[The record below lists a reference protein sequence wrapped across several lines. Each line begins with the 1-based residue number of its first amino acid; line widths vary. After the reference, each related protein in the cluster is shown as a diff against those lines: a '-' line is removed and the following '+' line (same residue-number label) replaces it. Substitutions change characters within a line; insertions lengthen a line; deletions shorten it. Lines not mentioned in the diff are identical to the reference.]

1 MELSI
6 IQCLLLALWA
16 FFSINEML
24 GPYLGLW
31 HRPLIAGLG
40 AGIILGDINTGLF
53 IGATL
58 EMISL
63 GVHSYG
69 GAVVPDY
76 TTGAILGVVFG
87 HLSGNYDT
95 GIAIGVPIA
104 LLGSYL
110 DVLARLSTGICAHR
124 ADKQAANGN
133 IKGMWGWHLFGSVP
147 WGLSRAIPV
156 FIGAYFGSDVAQ
168 AFIDKVPVWL
178 TNGFAAAG
186 HAMPALGVAI
196 LLNYLPITKQ
206 WYFAI
211 LGFVLVTFLQLPML
225 AIGIVGLITAVT
237 YVQLYFKNNGNG
249 PSINNGANDFDQI
262 GGEF

>member
-1 MELSI
+1 MQEIGI
-6 IQCLLLALWA
+6 IQILLLSVWA
-16 FFSINEML
+16 FLSINEML

-31 HRPLIAGLG
+31 HRPLIAGFG
-40 AGIILGDINTGLF
+40 AGLILGDIQTGLF
-53 IGATL
+53 VGATL
-58 EMISL
+58 EMMSL

-76 TTGAILGVVFG
+76 TTGAILGVTFG
-87 HLSGNYDT
+87 YLTGSYES
-95 GIAIGVPIA
+95 GIALGVPIA

-110 DVLARLSTGICAHR
+110 DVLARLSTGIWR
-124 ADKQAANGN
+124 
-133 IKGMWGWHLFGSVP
+133 WHLFGSIP

-156 FIGAYFGSDVAQ
+156 FVGAFFGSEVAT
-168 AFIDKVPVWL
+168 AFIEKVPVWL

-186 HAMPALGVAI
+186 RAMPALGVAI

-211 LGFVLVTFLQLPML
+211 MGFILVCFLNLPMIAVGL
-225 AIGIVGLITAVT
+225 IGLITAVI
-237 YVQLYFKNNGNG
+237 YVELYHKNDGAKV
-249 PSINNGANDFDQI
+249 NNEEDFEQI

>member
-1 MELSI
+1 MQEIGIIQILLLSVWAFLSI
-6 IQCLLLALWA
+6 Y
-16 FFSINEML
+16 EML

-31 HRPLIAGLG
+31 HRPLIAGFG
-40 AGIILGDINTGLF
+40 AGLILGDIQTGLF
-53 IGATL
+53 VGATL
-58 EMISL
+58 EMMSL

-76 TTGAILGVVFG
+76 TTGAILGVTFG
-87 HLSGNYDT
+87 YLTGSYES
-95 GIAIGVPIA
+95 GIALGVPIA

-110 DVLARLSTGICAHR
+110 DVLARLSTGICAHK
-124 ADKQAANGN
+124 ADSHAANGN
-133 IKGMWGWHLFGSVP
+133 LKGMWRWHLFGSIP

-156 FIGAYFGSDVAQ
+156 FVGAFFGSEVAT
-168 AFIDKVPVWL
+168 AFIEKVPVWL

-186 HAMPALGVAI
+186 RAMPALGVAI

-211 LGFVLVTFLQLPML
+211 MGFILVCFLNLPMIAVGL
-225 AIGIVGLITAVT
+225 IGLITAVI
-237 YVQLYFKNNGNG
+237 YVELYHKNDGAKV
-249 PSINNGANDFDQI
+249 NNEEDFEQI

>member
-1 MELSI
+1 MQEIGI
-6 IQCLLLALWA
+6 IQILLLSVWA
-16 FFSINEML
+16 FLSINEML

-31 HRPLIAGLG
+31 HRPLIAGFG
-40 AGIILGDINTGLF
+40 AGLILGDIQTGLF
-53 IGATL
+53 VGATL
-58 EMISL
+58 EMMSL

-76 TTGAILGVVFG
+76 TTGAILGVTFG
-87 HLSGNYDT
+87 HLTGSYES
-95 GIAIGVPIA
+95 GIALGVPIA

-110 DVLARLSTGICAHR
+110 DVLGRLSTGICAHK
-124 ADKQAANGN
+124 ADAHAANGN
-133 IKGMWGWHLFGSVP
+133 LKGMWRWHLFGSVP

-156 FIGAYFGSDVAQ
+156 FVGAFFGSEVAT
-168 AFIDKVPVWL
+168 AFIEKVPVWL

-186 HAMPALGVAI
+186 RAMPALGVAI

-211 LGFVLVTFLQLPML
+211 MGFILVCFLNLPMIAVGL
-225 AIGIVGLITAVT
+225 IGLITAVI
-237 YVQLYFKNNGNG
+237 YVELYHKNDGAKV
-249 PSINNGANDFDQI
+249 NNEEDFEQI

>member
-1 MELSI
+1 MQEIGI
-6 IQCLLLALWA
+6 IQVLLLSVWA
-16 FFSINEML
+16 FLSINEML

-31 HRPLIAGLG
+31 HRPLIAGVG

-58 EMISL
+58 EMMSL

-76 TTGAILGVVFG
+76 TTGAILGVTFG
-87 HLSGNYDT
+87 HLTGSYES
-95 GIAIGVPIA
+95 GIALGVPIA

-110 DVLARLSTGICAHR
+110 DVLARLSTGICAHK
-124 ADKQAANGN
+124 ADGHAANGN
-133 IKGMWGWHLFGSVP
+133 LKGMWRWHLFGSVP

-156 FIGAYFGSDVAQ
+156 FVGAYFGSEVAT
-168 AFIDKVPVWL
+168 AFIEKVPVWL
-178 TNGFAAAG
+178 TDGFAAAG
-186 HAMPALGVAI
+186 RAMPALGVAI

-211 LGFVLVTFLQLPML
+211 MGFILVCFLKLPMIAVGL
-225 AIGIVGLITAVT
+225 VGLITAII
-237 YVQLYFKNNGNG
+237 YVELYNKNDG
-249 PSINNGANDFDQI
+249 PSSSNNDADFEQI

>member
-6 IQCLLLALWA
+6 VQCLLLAVWA
-16 FFSINEML
+16 FLSINEML
-24 GPYLGLW
+24 ATYLGLW

-53 IGATL
+53 VGATL

-87 HLSGNYDT
+87 SLTGNADT

-124 ADKQAANGN
+124 ADKHAENGN
-133 IKGMWGWHLFGSVP
+133 LNGMWKWHLFGSIP

-156 FIGAYFGSDVAQ
+156 FVGAYFGADVAQ

-178 TNGFAAAG
+178 TDGFAAAG

-206 WYFAI
+206 WYFTI
-211 LGFVLVTFLQLPML
+211 LGFILVTFLKLPMI
-225 AIGIVGLITAVT
+225 AVGLCGLIAAIVYT
-237 YVQLYFKNNGNG
+237 QLFFKNDG
-249 PSINNGANDFDQI
+249 PTVGGDGNDFEQI

>member
-1 MELSI
+1 MQEIGI
-6 IQCLLLALWA
+6 IQILLLSVCA
-16 FFSINEML
+16 FLSINEML

-31 HRPLIAGLG
+31 HRPLIAGFG
-40 AGIILGDINTGLF
+40 AGLILGDIQTGLF
-53 IGATL
+53 VGATL
-58 EMISL
+58 EMMSL

-76 TTGAILGVVFG
+76 TTGAILGVTFG
-87 HLSGNYDT
+87 YLTGSYES
-95 GIAIGVPIA
+95 GIALGVPIA

-110 DVLARLSTGICAHR
+110 DVLARLSTGICAHK
-124 ADKQAANGN
+124 ADSHAANGN
-133 IKGMWGWHLFGSVP
+133 LKGMWRWHLFGSIP

-156 FIGAYFGSDVAQ
+156 FVGAFFGSEVAT
-168 AFIDKVPVWL
+168 AFIEKVPVWL

-186 HAMPALGVAI
+186 RAMPALGVAI

-211 LGFVLVTFLQLPML
+211 MGFILVCFLNLPMIAVGL
-225 AIGIVGLITAVT
+225 IGLITAVI
-237 YVQLYFKNNGNG
+237 YVELYHKNDGAKV
-249 PSINNGANDFDQI
+249 NNEEDFEQI

>member
-6 IQCLLLALWA
+6 LQCLLLSIWA
-16 FFSINEML
+16 FLSINEML
-24 GPYLGLW
+24 STYLGLW
-31 HRPLIAGLG
+31 HRPLIAGFG
-40 AGIILGDINTGLF
+40 AGLILGDISTGLF
-53 IGATL
+53 VGATL

-69 GAVVPDY
+69 GAVIPDY

-87 HLSGNYDT
+87 SLTGNPET

-110 DVLARLSTGICAHR
+110 DVLARLSTGICAHK
-124 ADKQAANGN
+124 ADKHAAKGN
-133 IKGMWGWHLFGSVP
+133 LKGMWGWHLFGSIP
-147 WGLSRAIPV
+147 WGLSRAVPV
-156 FIGAYFGSDVAQ
+156 FIGAYFGADVAT

-196 LLNYLPITKQ
+196 LLSYLPIKKQ

-211 LGFVLVTFLQLPML
+211 LGFVLVCFLNLPML
-225 AIGIVGLITAVT
+225 AIGIVGLITAVM
-237 YVQLYFKNNGNG
+237 YSELYFKNEGKSSTG
-249 PSINNGANDFDQI
+249 GDNDYDQI
-262 GGEF
+262 GGDF

>member
-1 MELSI
+1 
-6 IQCLLLALWA
+6 
-16 FFSINEML
+16 ML

-31 HRPLIAGLG
+31 HRPLIAGFG
-40 AGIILGDINTGLF
+40 AGLILGDIQTGLF
-53 IGATL
+53 VGATL
-58 EMISL
+58 EMMSL

-76 TTGAILGVVFG
+76 TTGAILGVTFG
-87 HLSGNYDT
+87 YLTGSYES
-95 GIAIGVPIA
+95 GIALGVPIA

-110 DVLARLSTGICAHR
+110 DVLARLSTGICAHK
-124 ADKQAANGN
+124 ADSHAANGN
-133 IKGMWGWHLFGSVP
+133 LKGMWRWHLFGSIP

-156 FIGAYFGSDVAQ
+156 FVGAFFGSEVAT
-168 AFIDKVPVWL
+168 AFIEKVPVWL

-186 HAMPALGVAI
+186 RAMPALGVAI

-211 LGFVLVTFLQLPML
+211 MGFILVCFLNLPMIAVGL
-225 AIGIVGLITAVT
+225 IGLITAVI
-237 YVQLYFKNNGNG
+237 YVELYHKNDGAKV
-249 PSINNGANDFDQI
+249 NNEEDFEQI

>member
-1 MELSI
+1 MERLAI
-6 IQCLLLALWA
+6 WQCLILAIWA
-16 FFSINEML
+16 YVSINEML
-24 GPYLGLW
+24 ATYLGLW
-31 HRPLIAGLG
+31 QRPLIAGLG
-40 AGIILGDINTGLF
+40 AGLILGDIPTGLF

-58 EMISL
+58 EMMSL

-87 HLSGNYDT
+87 HLTGSYEN
-95 GIAIGVPIA
+95 GIAMGIPIA

-110 DVLARLSTGICAHR
+110 DVLARLATGICAHK
-124 ADKQAANGN
+124 ADKHAANAN
-133 IKGMWGWHLFGSVP
+133 IKGMWKWHAFGSVP

-156 FIGAYFGSDVAQ
+156 FVGSWLGADVAT
-168 AFIDKVPVWL
+168 AFVEKVPVWL

-211 LGFVLVTFLQLPML
+211 MGFILVCFLNLPML
-225 AIGIVGLITAVT
+225 AVGLVGLIAAVI
-237 YVQLYFKNNGNG
+237 YVELYFKNNGGSKEEN
-249 PSINNGANDFDQI
+249 SDFDQI